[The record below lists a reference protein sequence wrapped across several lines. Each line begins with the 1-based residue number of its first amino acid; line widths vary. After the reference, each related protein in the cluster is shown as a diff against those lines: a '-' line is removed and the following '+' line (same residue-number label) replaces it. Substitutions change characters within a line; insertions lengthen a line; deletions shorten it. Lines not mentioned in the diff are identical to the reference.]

1 CFFFQAEDG
10 IRGFHVTGVQTCALP
25 ISDFGC
31 APIRMSAISP
41 SLNIINVGIDR
52 IPKRAAISGFSSILS
67 LAIVTLPDNS
77 AEISSSAG
85 AIILHGPHHSAQK
98 STTTGS
104 EACRTWV
111 SKLELST
118 LMVAMIHILQLMLH
132 RTFGTI
138 PPPVQ
143 VGSCQ
148 R

>member
-52 IPKRAAISGFSSILS
+52 IPKRAAISGFTSILS

-77 AEISSSAG
+77 AEISSSAEIG
-85 AIILHGPHHSAQK
+85 RAS
-98 STTTGS
+98 
-104 EACRTWV
+104 CRERAWSQTAGHTRRENIGW
-111 SKLELST
+111 
-118 LMVAMIHILQLMLH
+118 
-132 RTFGTI
+132 
-138 PPPVQ
+138 
-143 VGSCQ
+143 
-148 R
+148 